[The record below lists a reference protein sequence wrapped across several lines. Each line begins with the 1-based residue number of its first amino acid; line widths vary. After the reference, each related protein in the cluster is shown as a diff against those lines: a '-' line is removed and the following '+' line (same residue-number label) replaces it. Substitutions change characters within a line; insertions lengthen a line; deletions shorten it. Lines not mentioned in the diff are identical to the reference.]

1 MTTGFFITF
10 EGVDGCGKTTQLRLL
25 QEFLNARGYAV
36 TATREPGGTPIGDG
50 IRRLV
55 LSPGAS
61 AIDGKTELMLYEASR
76 AQHMCEVIGPALA
89 NGNIVLCDRFGDAT
103 LAYQGYAQGLPLD
116 CIETLNRFT
125 TGNRSPDLTILLDCP
140 VERGLERT
148 RERAARTGQDTTED
162 RFEQKD
168 LDFHRR
174 VRQGYLAIAQDNR
187 SRFLI
192 VDGGGDRDAIQAI
205 IRTAVLDRLTMP
217 YEF

>member
-10 EGVDGCGKTTQLRLL
+10 DGVEGCGKTTQLRLL
-25 QEFLNARGYAV
+25 HEFLTARGYAV
-36 TATREPGGTPIGDG
+36 TATREPGGTPIGDR

-55 LSPGAS
+55 LSPGAF

-76 AQHMCEVIGPALA
+76 AQHMCEVIGPALS
-89 NGNIVLCDRFGDAT
+89 NGTIVLCDRFGDAT

-116 CIETLNRFT
+116 CIESLNRFA

-140 VERGLERT
+140 VELGLERT
-148 RERAARTGQDTTED
+148 RERAARTGQDATED

-174 VRQGYLAIAQDNR
+174 VRQGYLAIAREN
-187 SRFLI
+187 SCRFAV
-192 VDGGGDRDAIQAI
+192 VDGGGDRDAIQKT
-205 IRTAVLDRLTMP
+205 IRTAVLDRLTIP
-217 YEF
+217 

>member
-10 EGVDGCGKTTQLRLL
+10 EGVEGCGKTTQLRLL

-174 VRQGYLAIAQDNR
+174 VRQGYLAIAQGNR

-205 IRTAVLDRLTMP
+205 IRPAVLDRLTMP
-217 YEF
+217 

>member
-10 EGVDGCGKTTQLRLL
+10 EGVEGCGKTTQLRLL

-174 VRQGYLAIAQDNR
+174 VRQGYLAIAQGNR

-192 VDGGGDRDAIQAI
+192 VDGGGNRDAIQAI

-217 YEF
+217 

>member
-10 EGVDGCGKTTQLRLL
+10 EGVEGCGKTTQLRLL
-25 QEFLNARGYAV
+25 QEFLIARGYAV
-36 TATREPGGTPIGDG
+36 TSTREPGGTPIGDG

-89 NGNIVLCDRFGDAT
+89 NGKIVLCDRFGDAT

-140 VERGLERT
+140 VELGLART
-148 RERAARTGQDTTED
+148 RERAARTGQDVTED

-174 VRQGYLAIAQDNR
+174 VRQGYLTMARDNS
-187 SRFLI
+187 SRFVM
-192 VDGGGDRDAIQAI
+192 VDGGGERDAIQAT
-205 IRTAVLDRLTMP
+205 IRTAVLEKLHYR
-217 YEF
+217 

>member
-10 EGVDGCGKTTQLRLL
+10 EGVEGCGKTTQLRLL
-25 QEFLNARGYAV
+25 QECLTARGYAV

-76 AQHMCEVIGPALA
+76 AQHMFEVIGPALA
-89 NGNIVLCDRFGDAT
+89 KGNIVLCDRFGDAT

-116 CIETLNRFT
+116 FIEALNRFT
-125 TGNRSPDLTILLDCP
+125 TGNRNPDFTILLDCP
-140 VERGLERT
+140 VELGLERT
-148 RERAARTGQDTTED
+148 RERAARTGQDVTED
-162 RFEQKD
+162 RFEKKD

-174 VRQGYLAIAQDNR
+174 VRQGYLAIARDNS
-187 SRFLI
+187 SRFVT
-192 VDGGGDRDAIQAI
+192 VDGSGERDAIQAT
-205 IRTAVLDRLTMP
+205 IRTAVLEKLHYR
-217 YEF
+217 

>member
-10 EGVDGCGKTTQLRLL
+10 EGVEGCGKTTQLRLL
-25 QEFLNARGYAV
+25 QEFLTARGYAV

-174 VRQGYLAIAQDNR
+174 VRQGYLAIAQGNR

-217 YEF
+217 

>member
-1 MTTGFFITF
+1 MTRGIFITF
-10 EGVDGCGKTTQLRLL
+10 EGVEGCGKTTQLRLL
-25 QEFLNARGYAV
+25 QECLTARGYAV

-89 NGNIVLCDRFGDAT
+89 KGNIVLCDRFGDAT

-116 CIETLNRFT
+116 FIEALNRFT
-125 TGNRSPDLTILLDCP
+125 TGNRNPDLTILLDCP
-140 VERGLERT
+140 VELGLERT
-148 RERAARTGQDTTED
+148 RERAARTGQDVTED

-174 VRQGYLAIAQDNR
+174 VRQGYLAIAR
-187 SRFLI
+187 TSPGRFLI
-192 VDGGGDRDAIQAI
+192 VDGSSAPAAAQAV
-205 IRTAVLDRLTMP
+205 IRSAVLDRLTTP
-217 YEF
+217 